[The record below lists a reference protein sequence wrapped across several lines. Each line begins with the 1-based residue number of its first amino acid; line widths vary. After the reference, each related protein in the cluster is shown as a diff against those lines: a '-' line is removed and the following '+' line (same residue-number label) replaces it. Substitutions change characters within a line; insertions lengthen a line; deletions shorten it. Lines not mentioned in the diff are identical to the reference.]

1 MSPSQLPNEHMK
13 KPLTEFLSAA
23 SVVWDTYRKDGPGKV
38 DASLFEPVETAY
50 LELDRLLS
58 ESAKA
63 GELRE
68 AVAEVYDLSQR
79 CACRV
84 EGLCFVT
91 GEAGLIPRRDK
102 EAAYAERLAWLQ
114 GVVV

>member
-1 MSPSQLPNEHMK
+1 M
-13 KPLTEFLSAA
+13 
-23 SVVWDTYRKDGPGKV
+23 
-38 DASLFEPVETAY
+38 FEPVETAY
-50 LELDRLLS
+50 LEIDRLLG
-58 ESAKA
+58 ESADV

-68 AVAEVYDLSQR
+68 AVAEVYDLAQR

-102 EAAYAERLAWLQ
+102 EAAFVEYLAWLRE
-114 GVVV
+114 VVG